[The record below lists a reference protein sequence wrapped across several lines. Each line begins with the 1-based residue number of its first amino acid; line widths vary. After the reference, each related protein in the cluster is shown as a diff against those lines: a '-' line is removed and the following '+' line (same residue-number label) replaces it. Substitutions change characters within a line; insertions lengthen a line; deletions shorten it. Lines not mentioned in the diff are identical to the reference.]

1 MDHSAI
7 KKEILEIIESSILE
21 GNQNITEFS
30 NKLKSKILSKIHIK
44 DLIKLITSILHE
56 KQIYFLRHA
65 QAEHNII
72 KGINSRKIYDS
83 KLTQEGI
90 NQTELLLYLL
100 RDLQISFDSIFIS
113 PLKRSLQT
121 FYHIETYF
129 KSQNNN
135 VEYIITDLS
144 REALTDKDKN
154 KGMSLKK
161 LKEYVESNKTNVNL
175 NFITKEFWWIDSGKN
190 EEKPEP
196 ELRKLFKIRVRIF
209 LLWIIFRYEK
219 SILLISHSKVNRLF
233 NNNEKV
239 KNSEIIKLKFENL
252 LKNCVK
258 FFKKELEFEN
268 KKI

>member
-30 NKLKSKILSKIHIK
+30 NNLKSKILSKIHIK
-44 DLIKLITSILHE
+44 DLIKLITSILNE

-90 NQTELLLYLL
+90 NQTELILYLL

-135 VEYIITDLS
+135 VEYIITDLI